1 LTGPALQGKIP
12 KYLTHSGKMTEK
24 EIKYQRIV
32 DAYQQARKDPKMKE
46 KAKKLFE
53 LSREMEK
60 SGDISENVI
69 MGMKYL

>member
-1 LTGPALQGKIP
+1 MERYGVEYRSIP
-12 KYLTHSGKMTEK
+12 THPGKMTEK
-24 EIKYQRIV
+24 EAKYCKIV

-53 LSREMEK
+53 LSKEMEK
-60 SGDISENVI
+60 SGDISEDTI